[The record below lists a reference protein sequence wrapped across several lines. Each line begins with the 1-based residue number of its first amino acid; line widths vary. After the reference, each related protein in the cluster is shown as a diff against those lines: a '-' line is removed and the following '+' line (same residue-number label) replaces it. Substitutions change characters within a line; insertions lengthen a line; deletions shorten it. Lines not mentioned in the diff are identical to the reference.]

1 MLRVNYLIEYGSI
14 KVKSAADEK
23 KLVTIKFHPANCGC
37 GAFIHHYKDSNGVK
51 RANLFAFLDGEEHI
65 RNIMKNSSDHTL
77 LGDSVVSVW
86 LNVYY
91 KQARMIVEAC
101 AKSGYKVQCYYKE
114 LQKK

>member
-23 KLVTIKFHPANCGC
+23 KLVTIKFHPANCAC
-37 GAFIHHYKDSNGVK
+37 GAFIHHCKDSNGVK
-51 RANLFAFLDGEEHI
+51 KAALFSFLDDEKHI
-65 RNIMKNSSDHTL
+65 RNIMKNSCDHTL
-77 LGDSVVSVW
+77 LGGSVVSVR

-114 LQKK
+114 PKKR